1 MTIRWHSPGEPAR
14 QLPAEHEQIL
24 ASIVHRAAGLAP
36 YPPALSFD
44 MDVLGGGDSNVD
56 LVTHLKTTQPVT
68 HLNVSHR
75 DCVMHLSQTEEHLFG
90 VLEPG
95 PGLDIRT
102 ATYGAYKALLE
113 VSRDMGKPHL
123 LRLWNFM
130 PHITALENGD
140 ERYRLF
146 NTGRRE
152 ALLEEAYLTT
162 YDAPAACA
170 LGTHRGPLKI
180 AFLAATRAGIP
191 IENPRQI
198 SAFDYPKD
206 YGLNPPVF
214 SRATWY
220 AQGSGQDILFLSGTA
235 SIVGHQSRH
244 PGDASLQ
251 THETLKNIQAV
262 LQQANRLAGRACWAT
277 QNLRGQVF
285 VRNRADQPIIEAILK
300 KHELVNFTYLHADIC
315 RAELLVEIEAHAHL

>member
-36 YPPALSFD
+36 YHPALSFD
-44 MDVLGGGDSNVD
+44 MDVLGRSDSNLD

-68 HLNVSHR
+68 HLNVSGR

-90 VLEPG
+90 VLEPE

-102 ATYGAYKALLE
+102 ATYGAYKALLK

-162 YDAPAACA
+162 YEAPAACA
-170 LGTHRGPLKI
+170 LGTHRGAFKI
-180 AFLAATRAGIP
+180 AFLAATRAGTP

-206 YGLNPPVF
+206 YGLNPPIF

-220 AQGSGQDILFLSGTA
+220 AQGSEQDILFLSGTA

-244 PGDASLQ
+244 PGDVSLQ

-277 QNLRGQVF
+277 KNLRGQVF

-315 RAELLVEIEAHAHL
+315 RAELLVEIEAYAHL

>member
-36 YPPALSFD
+36 YHPALSFD
-44 MDVLGGGDSNVD
+44 MDVLGRSDSNLD

-68 HLNVSHR
+68 HLNVSGR

-90 VLEPG
+90 VLEPE

-102 ATYGAYKALLE
+102 ATYGAYKALLK

-162 YDAPAACA
+162 YEAPAACA
-170 LGTHRGPLKI
+170 LGTHRGALKI
-180 AFLAATRAGIP
+180 AFLAATRAGTP

-198 SAFDYPKD
+198 SAFDYPRD
-206 YGLNPPVF
+206 YGLNPPIF

-220 AQGSGQDILFLSGTA
+220 AQGSEQDILFLSGTA

-244 PGDASLQ
+244 PGDVSLQ

-277 QNLRGQVF
+277 KNLRGQVF

-315 RAELLVEIEAHAHL
+315 RAELLVEIEAYAHL